1 MIMRENP
8 ELNKENVK
16 KHLCAN
22 CGANMVFDPKTGK
35 LACPYCA
42 HAETIET
49 NFAKIVERDFQSFL
63 RPENQRLQPM
73 ATDAMQITCDSCGA
87 TVVFI
92 PPESAKQCDF
102 CAAKL
107 VAQPKSS
114 DPLVSPESVLPFSIT
129 SQQAISSLK
138 TWTSSRWFAPSQLK
152 TMAEPDKAQSIYLP
166 YWTFDA
172 DSRTNFEGQRG
183 EDYQETEYYT
193 DSEGNEQTRTR
204 TETNWYNVS
213 GETDRHFDDV
223 PIPATTSVLP
233 KYIERLNWD
242 FSGLVSYE
250 PAYLSGHKAQ
260 VYQVSLEDGF
270 ERFKKIAEGVIRG
283 DVNRAIGG
291 DRQRIDRM
299 DTDYS
304 NVTFKHLLVPVYAGA
319 YRFNGKVFQI
329 LINGK
334 TGEVQGE
341 RPYSWLKIGCLIF
354 FIIGIILFFILLF
367 SILGSMR

>member
-1 MIMRENP
+1 MQENP

-22 CGANMVFDPKTGK
+22 CGANMVFDPKVGK

-42 HAETIET
+42 TSQTIAT
-49 NFAKIVERDFQSFL
+49 DIGKIVEHDFYSAL

-73 ATDAMQITCDSCGA
+73 ATDAMQISCDSCGA

-114 DPLVSPESVLPFSIT
+114 DPLVAPESVLPFAIT
-129 SQQAISSLK
+129 NADALANLK
-138 TWTSSRWFAPSQLK
+138 NWTNTRWFAPSELK
-152 TMAEPDKAQSIYLP
+152 TMARHEKAESIYLP
-166 YWTFDA
+166 FWTFDA
-172 DSRTNFEGQRG
+172 NSRTDFTGQRG
-183 EDYQETEYYT
+183 EDYQKTEYYT
-193 DSEGNEQTRTR
+193 DSDGNQKERTR
-204 TETNWYNVS
+204 TETNWYHVS

-223 PIPATTSVLP
+223 PVPASKSVLP
-233 KYIERLNWD
+233 KYLERLKWD
-242 FSGLVSYE
+242 FSELVSYE

-260 VYQVSLEDGF
+260 VYQVTLEEGF
-270 ERFKKIAEGVIRG
+270 ERFKQICEIVIRG

-291 DRQRIDRM
+291 DRQQIDSM
-299 DTDYS
+299 NTQYS
-304 NVTFKHLLVPVYAGA
+304 EITFKHLLVPVYAGA
-319 YRFNGKVFQI
+319 YRFNNKVYQI

-334 TGEVQGE
+334 TGEVHGE
-341 RPYSWLKIGCLIF
+341 RPYSWLKIGCLIVA
-354 FIIGIILFFILLF
+354 IIGVIAFLVILF
-367 SILGSMR
+367 SIMD